1 MDLCLILLRNN
12 VSRRYP
18 PKIGECSITGCK
30 RTPTEWHH
38 IISQAQIITRGL
50 PESMFTDPGN
60 LQELCR
66 FHHDMTTASL
76 SRKILT
82 KKNGPYKAKPRLT
95 YQQRKDMKEK
105 RKREIEREKQDYFD
119 NVISP
124 SLEKMYLRGVS
135 FPDKFS
141 NISQHSKDKQWRRM
155 MEDPSCRFSFQFQ
168 EMTIEN
174 AYPPDHWLHN
184 PEEYDEDFS
193 IEFENGGNIVWTNG
207 GWFTS
212 KSRKWDIPP
221 YRTYYMS

>member
-1 MDLCLILLRNN
+1 MDLSLILLRNN
-12 VSRRYP
+12 VSRRYTP
-18 PKIGECSITGCK
+18 NTGECSITGCK

-95 YQQRKDMKEK
+95 YQQIQDMKKK
-105 RKREIEREKQDYFD
+105 RKRDIEKEKQDYFD

-124 SLEKMYLRGVS
+124 SLEKMYRRGAS
-135 FPDKFS
+135 FPGFLSNLNQNSRDKR
-141 NISQHSKDKQWRRM
+141 WRRM
-155 MEDPSCRFSFQFQ
+155 MEAPSCRFSFQFQ
-168 EMTIEN
+168 EMTVEN

-207 GWFTS
+207 GWFRS